1 MEFIDVISTIQ
12 SYLAKWGERLNFGN
26 GVAEIVRKSMREKK
40 DEWCDGRE
48 KKWISVMRL
57 LKFLSYPAPA
67 REVPPWRA
75 PVHARGS
82 AWMVYQLW
90 QPSCRNCRELRRE
103 KIWIVATKLPKMGG
117 KKKKKR
123 IVVAEILGRNFFLFK
138 KCATSTIFLQ
148 HFHNKSQ
155 VISCY

>member
-1 MEFIDVISTIQ
+1 MQKTEFIDVINTIQ

-26 GVAEIVRKSMREKK
+26 GIAEIVRKSMREKK

-48 KKWISVMRL
+48 KWISVMRL

-90 QPSCRNCRELRRE
+90 QLSCRNCRELRRE

-117 KKKKKR
+117 KKKWLPKSGEK
-123 IVVAEILGRNFFLFK
+123 FK
-138 KCATSTIFLQ
+138 KKKSITSTIFLQ

>member
-117 KKKKKR
+117 EKKELWLPKSGEELKKNCY
-123 IVVAEILGRNFFLFK
+123 VHN
-138 KCATSTIFLQ
+138 IFVT
-148 HFHNKSQ
+148 FSQ
-155 VISCY
+155 QITGN